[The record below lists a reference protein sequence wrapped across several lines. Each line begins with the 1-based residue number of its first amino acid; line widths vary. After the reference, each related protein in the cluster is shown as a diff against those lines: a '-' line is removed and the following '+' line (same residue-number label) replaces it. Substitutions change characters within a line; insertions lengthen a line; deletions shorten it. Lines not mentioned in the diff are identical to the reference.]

1 METKY
6 FSVIAVFFAV
16 TLAILIAPSECTF
29 LAGELVPEAHVT
41 PQESTRLNAAPVTKA
56 KIRGGRYFHGG
67 YPMGGGFGG
76 SAASASASASA
87 SSGGMGYGGYPIMYG
102 K

>member
-6 FSVIAVFFAV
+6 FTCIAAFLVVA
-16 TLAILIAPSECTF
+16 LAILIFPSECTP
-29 LAGELVPEAHVT
+29 LTNKLEAQLN
-41 PQESTRLNAAPVTKA
+41 PQELSRLNAAPLTKA
-56 KIRGGRYFHGG
+56 KIRGGRYFLGG

-87 SSGGMGYGGYPIMYG
+87 SSGGM
-102 K
+102 

>member
-6 FSVIAVFFAV
+6 FTCIAAFLVVA
-16 TLAILIAPSECTF
+16 LAILVVPSECTP
-29 LAGELVPEAHVT
+29 LTNKLEAQLN
-41 PQESTRLNAAPVTKA
+41 PQESTRLNAAPLSKA
-56 KIRGGRYFHGG
+56 KIRGGRYFLGG

-76 SAASASASASA
+76 SAASASASA

>member
-6 FSVIAVFFAV
+6 FTCIAVFLV
-16 TLAILIAPSECTF
+16 VGLAILIVPSECTR
-29 LAGELVPEAHVT
+29 LTGEPEAQVN
-41 PQESTRLNAAPVTKA
+41 PQESTRLNAAPLTKA
-56 KIRGGRYFHGG
+56 KIRGGRYFLGG

-87 SSGGMGYGGYPIMYG
+87 SSGGM
-102 K
+102 